1 MPQAGSAKPSSRS
14 ICAPLPSALL
24 RESLIEIRYQSWR
37 AEKRR
42 RVAPLGLVLKG
53 GSWYLA
59 GHVDGSVR
67 TYRVARVLDCSVLD
81 ERFVRPADF
90 DLATYWQAATIRL
103 EAEMHPNDATV
114 RLSPFGVKLLNA
126 LSQPYVQDTHPHRG
140 GRRCRR
146 LADRNRADRKNGM
159 ACGGRAAASW
169 RGGGGAGAGRAARQD
184 GRTHPGHGRTLPDGT
199 RWLFRIERISANLA
213 PRNIPETQFSPTRP
227 QHAAGISLPWSSALS
242 GQFDHCLRRPYYRRC
257 GASRSRARGKG

>member
-24 RESLIEIRYQSWR
+24 RESPIEIRYQSWR

-67 TYRVARVLDCSVLD
+67 TYRVARVLDCNVLD

-90 DLATYWQAATIRL
+90 DLAAYWQAATIRL
-103 EAEMHPNDATV
+103 EAEMHPNYATV

-126 LSQPYVQDTHPHRG
+126 LSQPYVRTRTRIEETADAAGWRIAVVPIGKTVWHAAAELLRLGAEAEVLAPAELRDRMAELTQAMAARYRTAQDG
-140 GRRCRR
+140 YS
-146 LADRNRADRKNGM
+146 DRKNI
-159 ACGGRAAASW
+159 RRS
-169 RGGGGAGAGRAARQD
+169 R
-184 GRTHPGHGRTLPDGT
+184 
-199 RWLFRIERISANLA
+199 
-213 PRNIPETQFSPTRP
+213 PRNIPETRFSPT
-227 QHAAGISLPWSSALS
+227 QAAARGRDFSAMERALS
-242 GQFDHCLRRPYYRRC
+242 GHFDHCPRRPYCSGC